1 MQREQVLNS
10 VLQLLEQQGLSGN
23 IEILLKKLNVDVNQS
38 RQFWPDDEAL
48 LYDCLRY
55 HSQQIATWQRQLQL
69 NDELSPEEKLLARY
83 NQLAQKVTDNR
94 FLGCLFIAACS
105 IFPNPEHP
113 IHQLSEQ
120 QKQLSFNFSLELLR
134 QLDIDDSE
142 QVAKQME
149 LILEGCLS
157 KLLVKRNIAD
167 VLIAKL
173 LAEDILI
180 MAKCRKNDALN

>member
-10 VLQLLEQQGLSGN
+10 VLQLLEQHGLGCN
-23 IEILLKKLNVDVNQS
+23 IEILLNKLKVEFNKS
-38 RQFWPDDEAL
+38 RQFWPNNEAL
-48 LYDCLRY
+48 LYDCLRH
-55 HSQQIATWQRQLQL
+55 HSQQIENWQRQIQL
-69 NDELSPEEKLLARY
+69 NDQLSPEEKLLARY
-83 NQLAQKVTDNR
+83 NQLTQKVSDNR
-94 FLGCLFIAACS
+94 FPGCLFIAACS
-105 IFPNPEHP
+105 IFPDPEHP

-120 QKQLSFNFSLELLR
+120 QKKLSFNFSLELLR

-157 KLLVKRNIAD
+157 KLVVKRNIED

-173 LAEDILI
+173 LAEDILTI
-180 MAKCRKNDALN
+180 AKCRKNDALN